1 MKDIRLKVKEISQQS
16 LIENI
21 HSAIPFIVGPT
32 AVGKTNTAIELAKML
47 NGEIISVDSRQV
59 YRGMDVGTAK
69 PSLRRQKEIPHHLI
83 DILEPDEVISAGKFR
98 KIAIETV
105 NSILSRGKLPIFVGG
120 SGLYVSAVLKGI
132 FEESQTDDKIRR
144 KIKEELKEKG
154 AVALY
159 NRLVDIDPESAV
171 KIHVNDVKR
180 ITRALEIYEI
190 TGKTPSEHYKD
201 QKTNPPFPYRIF
213 VLNMERENLYKQID
227 SRVDKMIE
235 DDLVEEVKQLLEAG
249 YRRDLDA
256 LLTLG
261 YREVIVYLDGQCS
274 KEEMIENI
282 KQNTRKYAKR
292 QLTWFRNQLEAMWID
307 VTPGESPGEI
317 AKRIAGELDN

>member
-1 MKDIRLKVKEISQQS
+1 MAGNNQQS
-16 LIENI
+16 VIINRQ
-21 HSAIPFIVGPT
+21 SKIPFIVGPT
-32 AVGKTNTAIELAKML
+32 AVGKTNTALELAKLL

-59 YRGMDVGTAK
+59 YIGMDVGTAK
-69 PSLRRQKEIPHHLI
+69 PTLRQQKGIPHHLI
-83 DILEPDEVISAGKFR
+83 DILKPGEAISAGHYR
-98 KIAIETV
+98 KLALEAV
-105 NSILSRGKLPIFVGG
+105 ESILARGKRPIFVGG
-120 SGLYVSAVLKGI
+120 SGLYVKAVLKGI
-132 FEESQTDDKIRR
+132 FTGSKTDEKIRK
-144 KIKEELKEKG
+144 KIKRELEEKG

-190 TGKTPSEHYKD
+190 TGKPPSEHYKN
-201 QKTNPPFPYRIF
+201 QKTNPPFYYRIF

-227 SRVDKMIE
+227 SRVDSMIE
-235 DDLVEEVKQLLEAG
+235 DGLVEEVKRLLNSG

-282 KQNTRKYAKR
+282 KRNTRKYAKR
-292 QLTWFRNQLEAMWID
+292 QITWFRNQLEATWID
-307 VTPGESPGEI
+307 VTPGESPVEI
-317 AKRIAGELDN
+317 AKRIAGELGD